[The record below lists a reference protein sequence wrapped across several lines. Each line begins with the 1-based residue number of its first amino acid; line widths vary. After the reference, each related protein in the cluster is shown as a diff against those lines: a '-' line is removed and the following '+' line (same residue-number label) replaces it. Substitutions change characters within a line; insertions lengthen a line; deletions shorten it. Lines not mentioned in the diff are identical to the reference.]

1 MSSAATAALQPE
13 SKLRRS
19 NIYRVLR
26 ASDANFV
33 ELGDAAVVSDY
44 GNISAEAERARRL
57 GLADLSPLPRFG
69 FKGNGT
75 AEWLAS
81 RGLEIPADS
90 NRATRQGDGGLA
102 LRLAPREIVI
112 LGDVHGGNGTP
123 QSLREAWDSESLPPA
138 SPRGFPMPR
147 NETHA
152 WFLVTGSES
161 AKMFAKICG
170 VDLRPDYFSNGSIA
184 QTSFARSNG
193 IAVRDDQGETLAF
206 HFLMDCASA
215 EYMWGCLLDAMAEF
229 DGGPVGLE
237 AIWKLSA

>member
-1 MSSAATAALQPE
+1 MSSASTAALQPE

-26 ASDANFV
+26 ASGANFV
-33 ELGDAAVVSDY
+33 ELCDAAVVSDF
-44 GNISAEAERARRL
+44 GNIGTEVERAKRM

-81 RGLEIPADS
+81 QGLEVPADS
-90 NRATRQGDGGLA
+90 NRATGQSDGGLA
-102 LRLAPREIVI
+102 LRLAPREIVV
-112 LGDVHGGNGTP
+112 LGDVRGQNGMP
-123 QSLREAWDSESLPPA
+123 QRLQDAWNSEPLPPP

-161 AKMFAKICG
+161 AKMFAKICA

-193 IAVRDDQGETLAF
+193 IAVRDDQGEILAY

-237 AIWKLSA
+237 AIWKLKA